1 MKHAK
6 GFTLIKLLIVVAI
19 IGVLAAVGIPMYNG
33 YITSA
38 KIDETKEN
46 NAYASPEC
54 PPNDRLGPCYGT
66 HRWLDDDWQDPAYA
80 LIYEGWWKNGKKH
93 GHGTLTWL
101 ARSYKYIGEF
111 RHDAANGVGV
121 AISGSEGE
129 NYIGDFRN
137 DLYDGQG
144 TSFYENGDWYIGQW
158 KEGRK
163 HGEGALTSSNGDKY
177 VGTWKEGLK
186 HGSGT
191 QKLEQGQKINL
202 VIGKWRSGRPWD
214 AIAYR
219 YTGEDALIYEDFTAR
234 PGDWCLR
241 KPKDSSCLA
250 TLAETGSWCNRHPK
264 SWVCQN

>member
-6 GFTLIKLLIVVAI
+6 GFTLIKLLIVVTI
-19 IGVLAAVGIPMYNG
+19 IGVLAAVGIAMYIG

-46 NAYASPEC
+46 NAYALPPC
-54 PPNDRLGPCYGT
+54 PPNDRDPCYGT
-66 HRWLDDDWQDPAYA
+66 HTWSEDSYAKSPAYTFT
-80 LIYEGWWKNGKKH
+80 YEGWWKNGKKH
-93 GHGTLTWL
+93 GHGTLTSL
-101 ARSYKYIGEF
+101 DGYKYVGEF
-111 RHDAANGVGV
+111 MYGARHGVGV
-121 AISGSEGE
+121 AISRSIGE
-129 NYIGDFRN
+129 NYFGDFRN

-144 TSFYENGDWYIGQW
+144 TLFYENGDWYIGQW

-163 HGEGALTSSNGDKY
+163 HGEGTLTLSNGDQY
-177 VGTWKEGLK
+177 VGKWKEGLK
-186 HGSGT
+186 HGLGT
-191 QKLEQGQKINL
+191 QTLEQGQKINL
-202 VIGKWRSGRPWD
+202 VIGEWRSGRPWD

-250 TLAETGSWCNRHPK
+250 TLAKTGSWCDRHPK